1 MAWDDSFE
9 GWEPEYNRDFDIGDF
24 KSEIEAIVMAGNM
37 MVPAEVSREVVKKL
51 IDRLDRIGTPISDE
65 DRDRI
70 MQAIDGW
77 DPDSFMKTLAVPEP

>member
-1 MAWDDSFE
+1 M
-9 GWEPEYNRDFDIGDF
+9 
-24 KSEIEAIVMAGNM
+24 VTAG
-37 MVPAEVSREVVKKL
+37 VSREVVKKL